1 MLSTDV
7 FAVDT
12 EVELIAANAKWPGL
26 RYRVI
31 GGDTTADEEEEQEEG
46 DQFMGPYSSHE
57 IVYALEDRAKDGFG
71 EPGGTRLA
79 CASPGRS

>member
-1 MLSTDV
+1 MLSAEV

-12 EVELIAANAKWPGL
+12 EVELIAANAKWPGF
-26 RYRVI
+26 RYHVRS
-31 GGDTTADEEEEQEEG
+31 GDATTNEEEEQEEG
-46 DQFMGPYSSHE
+46 DQLMGPYCSQE

-71 EPGGTRLA
+71 EPGGRSLA